1 MSRRQR
7 ATEARVPL
15 DLNALAASCNTA
27 YGADAMAWG
36 AGEPAL
42 LFSRTLSVLQQEA
55 RDAWKCNKPA
65 EFAEV
70 LGDVVFEALALAGA
84 LGVDIALEVERARK
98 LQAKVGK

>member
-1 MSRRQR
+1 MSREQRSRQ
-7 ATEARVPL
+7 ASTAL
-15 DLNALAASCNTA
+15 DLNALSASCNTA

-36 AGEPAL
+36 KGEPAL

-55 RDAWKCNKPA
+55 RDAWNCNRPA

-84 LGVDIALEVERARK
+84 LGVDIAMEVERCRK